1 MTRSLRYAGVVG
13 LMVFGTAPLTPQQVG
28 KPSAGPVIRVTVDLV
43 QLDAVVTDSQSHHVT
58 GLKPGDFQILE
69 DGKPQKITHFSYVA
83 GTTFARGQTP
93 VSRAPLKN
101 PGKSPEAI
109 PPPARALRPEEVRRT
124 IVLMADDL
132 GLSSDDIPNVRKAMK
147 SFVEGQMQ
155 AGDLV
160 SIMTTSGG
168 TGAMQQLTKDKR
180 QLLALIGR
188 IHYVQGR
195 SGLTWYTPGAIDDPA
210 NEIGGGLAI
219 DASIDGAAASD
230 ARLKPVRDR
239 TLLDGTFGAV
249 AYALQ
254 GLHEMPGRKAIALFS
269 DGAAIT
275 AGSIVE
281 LANRASV
288 VLYTFDARGLQ
299 SFSLTASDKC
309 RCAWL
314 GEPAKIRAA
323 EAQRQADFYGSQVSL
338 RQMAQGTGG
347 IFFHDDSDLGKGLAS
362 ALDDLGSYYLIAYQP
377 QRSDFDTVRGHPK
390 FHKIEMKVLR
400 PHLQVRSRNGFL
412 GAPDPAPVAEPATGH
427 RLAGPGSEREGLRKA
442 LFSPFQADGFRVQ
455 LSAFYSAS
463 TVKGPMTGRRP
474 ALLRAML
481 AIDARALKFN
491 DTPEGGK
498 QLDLVIVAVAYGAN
512 NEVVAKSD
520 KTFSAAMTP
529 EEMNQLIASGLVY
542 NLEVEI
548 QKPGPCQLRVA
559 AWDANA
565 ERAGSASTFVEI
577 PDFNQAGM
585 TLSSVQLY
593 NSDAKRNEELARA
606 GVLGAG
612 SAVTRVF
619 ASGATL
625 QYDCT
630 VYGALLDGQTGKP
643 KLDVTA
649 YLFRGPEQI
658 YTGQPIALAI
668 ADGNS
673 TAPVH
678 AAGEIKPPATLPPG
692 DYALELVVNDRLEK
706 SKPQPAEQFVD
717 FTLTTQQ

>member
-1 MTRSLRYAGVVG
+1 MRAAIPIYLAA
-13 LMVFGTAPLTPQQVG
+13 LPLLAQTTGQDR
-28 KPSAGPVIRVTVDLV
+28 VIRVTVDLV
-43 QLDAVVTDSQSHHVT
+43 QLDAVVTDSQGRRVT
-58 GLKPGDFQILE
+58 GLKPEDFRILE

-83 GTTFARGQTP
+83 GTAIAGGP
-93 VSRAPLKN
+93 APRKN
-101 PGKSPEAI
+101 PGRAPEAI

-132 GLSSDDIPNVRKAMK
+132 GLSADEIPNVKKAMK
-147 SFVEGQMQ
+147 SFVDGQMQ

-168 TGAMQQLTKDKR
+168 TGAMQQLTNDKR
-180 QLLALIGR
+180 QLLALIDR
-188 IHYVQGR
+188 IHYVLGR
-195 SGLTWYTPGAIDDPA
+195 SGLTWSSAP
-210 NEIGGGLAI
+210 GGGAV
-219 DASIDGAAASD
+219 SD
-230 ARLKPVRDR
+230 ARLKPVRDQI
-239 TLLDGTFGAV
+239 LFDGTFGAV

-254 GLHEMPGRKAIALFS
+254 GLHDMPGRKAIALFS
-269 DGAAIT
+269 DGAALT
-275 AGSIVE
+275 AGGIVE

-288 VLYTFDARGLQ
+288 VLYTFDARGLV
-299 SFSLTASDKC
+299 SFFLTAFDKC
-309 RCAWL
+309 AHCAAR
-314 GEPAKIRAA
+314 GQPAKIRAM
-323 EAQRQADFYGSQVSL
+323 EAQRQAGFYGSQVSL
-338 RQMAQGTGG
+338 DQMARGTGG
-347 IFFHDDSDLGKGLAS
+347 IFFHDDNDLGKGLAN
-362 ALDDLGSYYLIAYQP
+362 AIEDLGSYYLIAYQP
-377 QRSDFDTVRGHPK
+377 RRSDFDTVGGRPK

-400 PHLQVRSRNGFL
+400 PHLQVRSRSGFL
-412 GAPDPAPVAEPATGH
+412 GTPDPAPAAEPAAGH
-427 RLAGPGSEREGLRKA
+427 KLAGPGSEREGLRKA
-442 LFSPFQADGFRVQ
+442 LFSPFQANGFPVQ

-463 TVKGPMTGRRP
+463 TVKDPKTGRRP

-481 AIDARALKFN
+481 AMDARALKFN

-512 NEVVAKSD
+512 NEVVASSD
-520 KTFSAAMTP
+520 KTFSAAVTP
-529 EEMNQLIASGLVY
+529 DEMNQLIASGLVY

-548 QKPGPCQLRVA
+548 PKPGPYQLRVA

-593 NSDAKRNEELARA
+593 DSDAKGNEELART

-625 QYDCT
+625 QYDCM

-643 KLDVTA
+643 KLDVA
-649 YLFRGPEQI
+649 VNLFRGPEQI

-673 TAPVH
+673 TAAVH
-678 AAGEIKPPATLPPG
+678 AAGEIKLPATLPPG
-692 DYALELVVNDRLEK
+692 DYALELVVNDRLEEK
-706 SKPQPAEQFVD
+706 QSQGVAQWVD
-717 FTLTTQQ
+717 FTLGK